1 MIDRDESQLVAKI
14 SALVDRVQG
23 LTLLEHER
31 EHVHSIVD
39 FPSNIS
45 DTFAP
50 QYSCDFAYWVL
61 QIPTNDF

>member
-31 EHVHSIVD
+31 ERVYSIVS
-39 FPSNIS
+39 FPPIIK

-50 QYSCDFAYWVL
+50 DFGCNFAYWVL
-61 QIPTNDF
+61 ES